1 MNKKEFDKQ
10 ITNLK
15 KLYVEYKVA
24 EKLYDDFLCVK
35 TVGLINNYKDLFSD
49 KLKDDWKND
58 VILNVDY
65 DGAIDLITI
74 SIKLVDLMSYKLVIY
89 IKGKEHLQYQLN
101 YGKSIKHN
109 DYTDLSKLLLMILS
123 DEEDFILKTNEFIEE
138 SLLRI
143 LYDRKCQR
151 NKQLYDSI
159 NEFVNQFT
167 FPLSEKEIK
176 DYNEILKMYESNIDD
191 CDTEFRF
198 RSRILNVIQYVPN
211 YEGD

>member
-24 EKLYDDFLCVK
+24 EKLYDDLVDVKCVN
-35 TVGLINNYKDLFSD
+35 LISNFKELFSN

-74 SIKLVDLMSYKLVIY
+74 SIKLVDLMSYKLIIY

-109 DYTDLSKLLLMILS
+109 DYTDLSKLLLMILN

-151 NKQLYDSI
+151 NKHLYDSI

-176 DYNEILKMYESNIDD
+176 DYNEVLKMYESNIDD

>member
-24 EKLYDDFLCVK
+24 EKLYDDLLCVK
-35 TVGLINNYKDLFSD
+35 TVDLINNYKDLFSD

-65 DGAIDLITI
+65 DGMIDLITI
-74 SIKLVDLMSYKLVIY
+74 SIKLVDLMSYKLIIY

-101 YGKSIKHN
+101 YGKNIKHN
-109 DYTDLSKLLLMILS
+109 DYTDLSKVLLTILS

-138 SLLRI
+138 KLLRV

-167 FPLSEKEIK
+167 FPLSEKDIK
-176 DYNEILKMYESNIDD
+176 DYNEVLKMYESNIDD

>member
-24 EKLYDDFLCVK
+24 EKLYDDLLCVK
-35 TVGLINNYKDLFSD
+35 TVDLINNYKDLFSD

-65 DGAIDLITI
+65 DGMIDLITI
-74 SIKLVDLMSYKLVIY
+74 TIKLVDLMSYKLIIY

-109 DYTDLSKLLLMILS
+109 DYTDLFKVLLTILS

-143 LYDRKCQR
+143 LYDRKCQC

-159 NEFVNQFT
+159 NDFVNQFT

-176 DYNEILKMYESNIDD
+176 NYNEVLKMYESNIDD

>member
-24 EKLYDDFLCVK
+24 EKLYDDLVDVKCVN
-35 TVGLINNYKDLFSD
+35 LISNFKELFSNE
-49 KLKDDWKND
+49 LKDDWKND

-65 DGAIDLITI
+65 DGAIDLIAI
-74 SIKLVDLMSYKLVIY
+74 SVKLVDLMSYKLIIY
-89 IKGKEHLQYQLN
+89 IKGKEHLQYQFN

-109 DYTDLSKLLLMILS
+109 DYTDLSKLLLIILS
-123 DEEDFILKTNEFIEE
+123 DEEDFILKTNKFIEE

-143 LYDRKCQR
+143 LYDRKRQYY
-151 NKQLYDSI
+151 KQLYDSI
-159 NEFVNQFT
+159 DEFVNQFT
-167 FPLSEKEIK
+167 FPLSEKDIK
-176 DYNEILKMYESNIDD
+176 DYNEVLKMYESNVDD

-198 RSRILNVIQYVPN
+198 RHMILNVLRYVPK

>member
-1 MNKKEFDKQ
+1 MDKKEFDKQ

-24 EKLYDDFLCVK
+24 EKLYDDLLCVK
-35 TVGLINNYKDLFSD
+35 TVSLINNYKDLFSD

-74 SIKLVDLMSYKLVIY
+74 SIKLVDLMSYKLIIY

-109 DYTDLSKLLLMILS
+109 DYTDLSKLLLMILN
-123 DEEDFILKTNEFIEE
+123 DEEYFILKTNEFIEE
-138 SLLRI
+138 SFLRI
-143 LYDRKCQR
+143 LYDRKRQR

-159 NEFVNQFT
+159 DEFVNQFT

-176 DYNEILKMYESNIDD
+176 DYNEVLKMYESNIDD

>member
-24 EKLYDDFLCVK
+24 EKLYDDLLCVK
-35 TVGLINNYKDLFSD
+35 TVNLINNYKDLFSD

-109 DYTDLSKLLLMILS
+109 DYTDLSKLLLMILN
-123 DEEDFILKTNEFIEE
+123 DEEYFILKTNEFIEE
-138 SLLRI
+138 SFLRI
-143 LYDRKCQR
+143 LYDRKRQR

-159 NEFVNQFT
+159 DEFVNQFT

-176 DYNEILKMYESNIDD
+176 DYNEVLKMYESNIDD

-198 RSRILNVIQYVPN
+198 RSRILNVIKYVPN

>member
-24 EKLYDDFLCVK
+24 EKLYDDLLCVK
-35 TVGLINNYKDLFSD
+35 TVNLISNYKDLFSD

-65 DGAIDLITI
+65 DGAIDLIAI
-74 SIKLVDLMSYKLVIY
+74 SIKLVDLMSYKLIIY

-101 YGKSIKHN
+101 YGKSTKHN
-109 DYTDLSKLLLMILS
+109 DYTDLSKVLLTILN

-138 SLLRI
+138 SLLRV

-159 NEFVNQFT
+159 NEFINQFT

-176 DYNEILKMYESNIDD
+176 DYNEVLKMYESNVDD

-198 RSRILNVIQYVPN
+198 RHMILNVLRYVPK

>member
-24 EKLYDDFLCVK
+24 EKLYDDLLCVK
-35 TVGLINNYKDLFSD
+35 TVDLINNYKDLFSD

-65 DGAIDLITI
+65 DGMIDLITI

-109 DYTDLSKLLLMILS
+109 DYTDLSKVLLTILS

-138 SLLRI
+138 KLLRV

-159 NEFVNQFT
+159 DEFVNQFT
-167 FPLSEKEIK
+167 FPLSEKDIK
-176 DYNEILKMYESNIDD
+176 DYNEVLKMYESNVDD

-198 RSRILNVIQYVPN
+198 RSRILNVIKYVPN

>member
-24 EKLYDDFLCVK
+24 EKCYDDLLCVK
-35 TVGLINNYKDLFSD
+35 TVDLINNYKDLFSD

-74 SIKLVDLMSYKLVIY
+74 SIKLVDLMSYKLIIY
-89 IKGKEHLQYQLN
+89 IKGKEHLRYQLN

-109 DYTDLSKLLLMILS
+109 DYTDLSKVLLMILN

-143 LYDRKCQR
+143 LYNRKCQR

-159 NEFVNQFT
+159 DEFINQFT

-176 DYNEILKMYESNIDD
+176 DYNEVLKMYESNIDD

>member
-24 EKLYDDFLCVK
+24 EKLYDDLLCVK

-74 SIKLVDLMSYKLVIY
+74 SIKLVDLMSYKLIIY

-109 DYTDLSKLLLMILS
+109 DYTDLSKLLLMILN

-138 SLLRI
+138 SFLRI
-143 LYDRKCQR
+143 LYDRKRQR

-159 NEFVNQFT
+159 DEFVNQFT
-167 FPLSEKEIK
+167 FPLSEKDIK
-176 DYNEILKMYESNIDD
+176 DYNEVLKMYESNIDD

-198 RSRILNVIQYVPN
+198 RSRILNVIKYVPK

>member
-24 EKLYDDFLCVK
+24 EKLYDDLVDVKCVD
-35 TVGLINNYKDLFSD
+35 LINNYKDLFSD

-65 DGAIDLITI
+65 DGMIDLITI
-74 SIKLVDLMSYKLVIY
+74 SIKLVDLISYKLIIY
-89 IKGKEHLQYQLN
+89 VKGKEHLQYQLN

-109 DYTDLSKLLLMILS
+109 DYTDLSKVLLTILS

-138 SLLRI
+138 SLLRV

-159 NEFVNQFT
+159 NEFINQFT

-176 DYNEILKMYESNIDD
+176 DYNEVLKMYESNIDD

>member
-24 EKLYDDFLCVK
+24 EKLYDDLVDVKCVN
-35 TVGLINNYKDLFSD
+35 LISNYKDLFSD

-65 DGAIDLITI
+65 DGMIDLITI
-74 SIKLVDLMSYKLVIY
+74 SIKLVDLMSYKLIIY

-101 YGKSIKHN
+101 YGKNIKHN
-109 DYTDLSKLLLMILS
+109 DYTDLSKVLLTILS

-138 SLLRI
+138 SLLRV

-159 NEFVNQFT
+159 NEFINQFT

-176 DYNEILKMYESNIDD
+176 DYNEVLKMYESNVDD

>member
-24 EKLYDDFLCVK
+24 EKLYDDLLCVK
-35 TVGLINNYKDLFSD
+35 TVDLINNYKDLFSD

-65 DGAIDLITI
+65 DGMIDLITI
-74 SIKLVDLMSYKLVIY
+74 SIKLVDLMSYKLIIY

-109 DYTDLSKLLLMILS
+109 DYTDLFKVLLTILS

-143 LYDRKCQR
+143 LYDRKCQC

-159 NEFVNQFT
+159 NDFVNQFT

-176 DYNEILKMYESNIDD
+176 NYNEVLKMYESNIDD

>member
-24 EKLYDDFLCVK
+24 EKLYDDLLCVK
-35 TVGLINNYKDLFSD
+35 TVDLISNYKDLFSD

-65 DGAIDLITI
+65 DGMIDLITI
-74 SIKLVDLMSYKLVIY
+74 SIKLVDLMSYKLIIY

-109 DYTDLSKLLLMILS
+109 DYTDLSKVLLTILS

-138 SLLRI
+138 KLLRV

-167 FPLSEKEIK
+167 FPLSEKDIK
-176 DYNEILKMYESNIDD
+176 DYNEVLKMYESNVDD